1 MFLRTKNDIFNTYLR
16 WSISGEEKT
25 KLFFFCNTVL
35 PTTRPKVV
43 QKYILCM
50 QHMARK
56 DSVSEKLNSY
66 NKSQQDALVHKYIL
80 V

>member
-1 MFLRTKNDIFNTYLR
+1 
-16 WSISGEEKT
+16 
-25 KLFFFCNTVL
+25 
-35 PTTRPKVV
+35 
-43 QKYILCM
+43 
-50 QHMARK
+50 MARK